1 LLLVFGS
8 AKEPVLTP
16 PVLER
21 VQQPSP
27 HTILVEDELL
37 DGVEDKLLGAQ
48 QLLAPSAGRGR
59 GTWHMRIPLHLY
71 WDIQV
76 LE

>member
-1 LLLVFGS
+1 MLLVFGS

-16 PVLER
+16 PVLDR
-21 VQQPSP
+21 VEQPSP

-37 DGVEDKLLGAQ
+37 GAR
-48 QLLAPSAGRGR
+48 QLLAPPAGRGR
-59 GTWHMRIPLHLY
+59 RTWYMRIPLYLY